1 MSILS
6 LDHRLLHD
14 NLQDVLGIIQY
25 HLASDS
31 KIESENFFIAV
42 ISTYSKL
49 RQLNHFFSSFI
60 TFIQKKPVNSFSLLS
75 SNRISDVLNAAI
87 HGCPSAQIPELW
99 NLCTTNFKSSKSY
112 AENGL
117 TELFIILVQSVSV
130 NSSNFSNVQSLC
142 EATWELFQDELSTEK
157 IMNRLQDGTSEYRLK
172 ACGFLIELH
181 TKCVFFHRSETHEE
195 TKKIVNFCTNEDGVD
210 FSKALASFVNYVSM
224 NVKKHKLSL
233 STPSVLSL
241 QYLCMQRIRQ
251 LHSLLYYLE
260 EEVTLGETNEKEL
273 ESLRREATS
282 LIEFCFTSVNLVSM
296 KDKTKSWT
304 LLTRNVNTWGPYSSA
319 LQSKEYL
326 RWVIESVEDINHSIL
341 EDASFFEMRFVRM
354 GIVDIVFDV
363 ISKVFATDILPSK
376 SNITLH
382 NKQLYPFMKSNEDDS
397 PSSNI
402 LAFDLTCLLEMLS
415 KDKTRL
421 WKKINKS
428 VRDTLTDSKESN
440 VLAIKK
446 IRNLFMLCR
455 SFPSCFFHTNVCQRA
470 KSTSLRLVV
479 LLHLLLP
486 QLNDKA
492 LIMAWTEVGFG
503 CWTMFG
509 HCFQISLPLANEQES
524 ILALTKSSYEWLRQI
539 MKLLEKL
546 NLNDLCNQLVSTL
559 LHLYELTRRS
569 CSNPDSLSNFIRTLV
584 NNITEETKD
593 ISTKYFSLIHIPLKM
608 LLTWKRDEKSFL
620 DSTFVAE
627 MKRFC
632 ETAWKLSS
640 GFSNESERLVI
651 IGDILRLRVIIDS
664 DDEILQIS
672 HLKKVNIRSSLEK
685 AIELLHSPSVHENKA
700 AAYFLSTFFV
710 QAKDETG
717 IKPAVLGMDTNF
729 VKNLARSMLESFVN
743 HKSNHDVLSIACT
756 SLAQYSTSAEVKVFL
771 DNLSSANNDNA
782 NRAII
787 SNMIPNDERREFGRL
802 HFFRIVHDIVKKEE
816 CRKEIVSRTPL
827 FLKKGR
833 EMMSVSGN
841 ESLLMCSLSLV
852 CSIISRKDLHM
863 LSSQSI
869 SSILCHV
876 SALCVSFRTPASPE
890 VYSGCCLILSS
901 LLKHYTERVYVVVHN
916 FTAAIHALL
925 RHILDVADCNGN
937 ETLSNCLHLLKLC
950 EGLGNHKEVMKKHVV
965 GLVLA
970 YAVSLQ
976 SVNFQGEIKRA
987 MNEVCFSLL
996 DVCTEYETQHMNC
1009 LMDTTAR
1016 IMFRPV
1022 FQAYQKEHKYR
1033 GQY

>member
-14 NLQDVLGIIQY
+14 NLQDVLGIIQH
-25 HLASDS
+25 HLASDA

-60 TFIQKKPVNSFSLLS
+60 TFSQKKPVNSFSLLS
-75 SNRISDVLNAAI
+75 SNRIGDVLNAAI

-112 AENGL
+112 VENGL

-142 EATWELFQDELSTEK
+142 EAAWELFQDELSTEK

-172 ACGFLIELH
+172 VCGFLIELH
-181 TKCVFFHRSETHEE
+181 TKCVFFHKSETHEE

-210 FSKALASFVNYVSM
+210 FSKALASFVNHVSM
-224 NVKKHKLSL
+224 NVKKDKLSL
-233 STPSVLSL
+233 STPYVLSL

-260 EEVTLGETNEKEL
+260 EEVALGESNEKEL

-282 LIEFCFTSVNLVSM
+282 LIEFCFTSVKLVSV

-319 LQSKEYL
+319 MQSKEYL
-326 RWVIESVEDINHSIL
+326 RWVIESVDDVNHSIL
-341 EDASFFEMRFVRM
+341 EDASFFEMRFVKM
-354 GIVDIVFDV
+354 GIVDVVFDV
-363 ISKVFATDILPSK
+363 ISNVFATDILPWK
-376 SNITLH
+376 SNVILH
-382 NKQLYPFMKSNEDDS
+382 NKQLYPFMESSEDV
-397 PSSNI
+397 SSSSTI
-402 LAFDLTCLLEMLS
+402 LEFDLTCLLEMLS

-421 WKKINKS
+421 WKKITKS
-428 VRDTLTDSKESN
+428 VRDTLTDNKEST

-446 IRNLFMLCR
+446 LRNLFMLCR

-479 LLHLLLP
+479 LLHILLP
-486 QLNDKA
+486 QLNDKP
-492 LIMAWTEVGFG
+492 LIMAWTEVGFE

-509 HCFQISLPLANEQES
+509 HCFQISLTLANEQES
-524 ILALTKSSYEWLRQI
+524 ISALTKSSNEWFRQI

-546 NLNDLCNQLVSTL
+546 NLTDLCNQLLSTL
-559 LHLYELTRRS
+559 LHLYDLTRRS
-569 CSNPDSLSNFIRTLV
+569 CSNPDSLSNFIRTLAKI
-584 NNITEETKD
+584 ITEEAKD
-593 ISTKYFSLIHIPLKM
+593 SPKYFSLIHIPLKM
-608 LLTWKRDEKSFL
+608 LLTWKRDEKSSL
-620 DSTFVAE
+620 DSAFVAE

-640 GFSNESERLVI
+640 EFSNEAEKLVI
-651 IGDILRLRVIIDS
+651 LGDILRLRVIIDS
-664 DDEILQIS
+664 DDEILQIG
-672 HLKKVNIRSSLEK
+672 HQKRIIIRSSLEK
-685 AIELLHSPSVHENKA
+685 AIELLHSPSVQGNKA

-710 QAKDETG
+710 QAKYETG
-717 IKPAVLGMDTNF
+717 IKPAVLGMGTNF

-743 HKSNHDVLSIACT
+743 NKSNHDALSIACT
-756 SLAQYSTSAEVKVFL
+756 SLAQYSSSSEVKVFL
-771 DNLSSANNDNA
+771 DDLSSADNDNV

-787 SNMIPNDERREFGRL
+787 SNMTSNDERREFGRL

-827 FLKKGR
+827 FLNKGR

-841 ESLLMCSLSLV
+841 DSLLMCSLNLV

-876 SALCVSFRTPASPE
+876 SALCVSFSTPASPE

-901 LLKHYTERVYVVVHN
+901 LLKHYTERVYVVIHN
-916 FTAAIHALL
+916 FTAALHALL

-976 SVNFQGEIKRA
+976 SVNFQGEMKRA